1 VKTASRFLTD
11 LVLCVSVLVPL
22 TSQGAD
28 PKETIRQAR
37 ESYYSLKGQ
46 GLTEFRCQVDTD
58 WDSIFKGV
66 KTDAVGRGQVLP
78 ILKKTHFQLLVGPE
92 GSSSVSHQTEVA
104 PPNEKVAERVRSSV
118 AGVEQILTGF
128 LQTWSVFVISPPL
141 PSIDSEYEL
150 QDLGEKFRLSY
161 REGQADI
168 VTSMSHDFAI
178 DELKATTPEFEG
190 SVRPKLSRNKEG
202 FLLGGWEATY
212 KAASGAPQQLAVKIE
227 YGNVEGFRLPT
238 TVEVVTSLDIHL
250 TFADYQVKRRI
261 PSATVE
267 H

>member
-1 VKTASRFLTD
+1 MSSRHGLGFDIQRCKDRRCRAGAGSTNPEKDAFPTA
-11 LVLCVSVLVPL
+11 
-22 TSQGAD
+22 
-28 PKETIRQAR
+28 
-37 ESYYSLKGQ
+37 
-46 GLTEFRCQVDTD
+46 
-58 WDSIFKGV
+58 
-66 KTDAVGRGQVLP
+66 GR
-78 ILKKTHFQLLVGPE
+78 PE